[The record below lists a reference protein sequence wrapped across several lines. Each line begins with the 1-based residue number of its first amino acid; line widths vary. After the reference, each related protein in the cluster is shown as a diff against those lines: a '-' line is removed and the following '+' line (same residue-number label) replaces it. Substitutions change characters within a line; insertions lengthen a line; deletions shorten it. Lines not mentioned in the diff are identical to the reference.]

1 MTPVRPS
8 KIVCV
13 GRNYARH
20 AAELGS
26 EVPAEPLIFLK
37 PPSAIIGD
45 GEPIVMPAG
54 VGRVDFEGEIG
65 VIVGRTMRNVPA
77 ADAWDH
83 VEALVPMND
92 VTARDLQ
99 ASDDQWAR
107 AKGFDSFCPVGT
119 PVLLSELDVTALS
132 VTTHVNGELRQS
144 APMSDMAFDI
154 PTILEY
160 ISGIMTLEVGDL
172 VATGTPEGVAP
183 LAHGDEV
190 VVSVTG
196 MGSVTN
202 PVVAEVEG
210 AEMKAP
216 TTEP

>member
-1 MTPVRPS
+1 MTGVRPS

-20 AAELGS
+20 AAELGN

-37 PPSAIIGD
+37 PPSAIVGD
-45 GEPIVMPAG
+45 GAPIVLPAG
-54 VGRVDFEGEIG
+54 AGRVDFEGEIG
-65 VIVGRTMRNVPA
+65 VIIGRTARNVLA
-77 ADAWDH
+77 GDAWDY

-92 VTARDLQ
+92 VTARELQ
-99 ASDDQWAR
+99 ASDSQWAR

-119 PVLLSELDVTALS
+119 PVPLGDVDVTALA

-144 APMSDMAFDI
+144 APVSDMAFDI
-154 PTILEY
+154 PTIIEY

-172 VATGTPEGVAP
+172 VATGTPEGVVP
-183 LAHGDEV
+183 LALGDEV

-196 MGSVTN
+196 VGSVRN
-202 PVVAEVEG
+202 PVVADEKDS
-210 AEMKAP
+210 A
-216 TTEP
+216 TEP